1 MNLIDK
7 LEKAGKDFVAKT
19 GFTDVMSARTL
30 ASLVGVSPEQLQGI
44 FTALEQP
51 SLCFI
56 PIKSENLTV
65 KRSVDVGTT
74 MLISQV
80 DQTKDFLTD
89 NSAPH
94 PRVWT
99 GSGYISSL
107 VPYHENGIMVKP
119 SMQVQMSVLDAAAES
134 RQPVKFKT
142 DMGEVVDV
150 LVQDLQISATTKGP
164 GVKQVS
170 YIVQEVKVLENSIL
184 LGSAKELMNKAGA
197 ASIPEAVLTNL
208 GKGCLTGSGTVNMAS
223 ALLSIKF

>member
-1 MNLIDK
+1 MIDK
-7 LEKAGKDFVAKT
+7 LAQAGKDFASVT
-19 GFTDVMSARTL
+19 GSSNTTARNV
-30 ASLVGVSPEQLQGI
+30 ASLVGVSPEQLEGI

-56 PIKSENLTV
+56 PIKSETLV
-65 KRSVDVGTT
+65 MRRSVDVGTT

-99 GSGYISSL
+99 GTGYISSL
-107 VPYHENGIMVKP
+107 IPYHENGLMIKP
-119 SMQVQMSVLDAAAES
+119 SIQVQMAVLDAAADS

-142 DMGEVVDV
+142 DMGEIVDV
-150 LVQDLQISATTKGP
+150 LVQDLQISSTTKGP

-170 YIVQEVKVLENSIL
+170 YVVQEVKILENSIL
-184 LGSAKELMNKAGA
+184 AGSLAELSGKAGA
-197 ASIPEAVLTNL
+197 GSIPQRVLANL
-208 GKGCLTGSGTVNMAS
+208 GKNSLVGSGSVNGAA

>member
-7 LEKAGKDFVAKT
+7 IAQAGKDFSAKT
-19 GFTDVMSARTL
+19 GTTITSTRNL
-30 ASLVGVSPEQLQGI
+30 ASLIGISPEQLEGI

-51 SLCFI
+51 SLCFV
-56 PIKSENLTV
+56 PIQSESLDV
-65 KRSVDVGTT
+65 ERSVDVGTT

-99 GSGYISSL
+99 GTGYITTL
-107 VPYHENGIMVKP
+107 IPYHENGIMIKP
-119 SMQVQMSVLDAAAES
+119 SLQVQMAILDAAAES

-142 DMGEVVDV
+142 DMGEIVDV
-150 LVQDLQISATTKGP
+150 LVQRLKMSSTTKGP

-170 YIVQEVKVLENSIL
+170 YIVQEVKILENSVL
-184 LGSAKELMNKAGA
+184 LGSAKELMDKAST
-197 ASIPEAVLTNL
+197 ASIPKTVLTNL
-208 GKGCLTGSGTVNMAS
+208 GKGCLTGSGTVNAAS